1 MHRASAL
8 RDRVRGGGA
17 AQIRHRQR
25 GPLRASRGCAG
36 RPRVF
41 RRVSN
46 LKTSDDHMEMH
57 EEAEAGVN
65 DDGGKEDV
73 RHDSVDR
80 TRSLLGHNG
89 SFMRRATRPLASPT
103 SRLPACLPSRVKLY
117 SVPIL
122 LLDDNSLSEKQ
133 KREIS
138 LCTSHVT
145 YCMKLLL

>member
-1 MHRASAL
+1 VHRASAL

-73 RHDSVDR
+73 PHGKKIWCSTAANQSVC
-80 TRSLLGHNG
+80 
-89 SFMRRATRPLASPT
+89 SP
-103 SRLPACLPSRVKLY
+103 S
-117 SVPIL
+117 
-122 LLDDNSLSEKQ
+122 Q
-133 KREIS
+133 KGG
-138 LCTSHVT
+138 
-145 YCMKLLL
+145 

>member
-1 MHRASAL
+1 VHRASAL

-57 EEAEAGVN
+57 EEPLWFTAVLHQIFFL
-65 DDGGKEDV
+65 

-89 SFMRRATRPLASPT
+89 SFMRRATRPLDSPT
-103 SRLPACLPSRVKLY
+103 SRLPACLPSRVNLVVY
-117 SVPIL
+117 RSII
-122 LLDDNSLSEKQ
+122 
-133 KREIS
+133 RR
-138 LCTSHVT
+138 
-145 YCMKLLL
+145 